1 MPSSQQSGLKAT
13 LGAPG
18 KETLTCRVEGGD
30 GGGRKILIQNSQSLK
45 SLWKTCPHLMVI
57 ETKTQIKHSSH
68 KLFRHI
74 YFSSSA

>member
-30 GGGRKILIQNSQSLK
+30 GGGQENFNSKFSKSQK
-45 SLWKTCPHLMVI
+45 SLENLSTSDGDRDENPNQAFKSQAFSPHLFF
-57 ETKTQIKHSSH
+57 
-68 KLFRHI
+68 L
-74 YFSSSA
+74 